1 MIAFHSG
8 DNCVPYGR
16 SDGTILQ
23 FATKSWLLLAIG
35 GIKPN
40 SKWTPVDPARW
51 YHDPKNSQITQAWEL
66 EGRLI
71 LRENLIASLRQI
83 FSNRPPLSL
92 EKSTT
97 VSALFTT
104 CTVQRLGA
112 ADRVNLAS
120 DWLIRCVN
128 TCTYRFVTLR
138 FAQQPFT
145 DGQGS
150 SENLRQWGTL
160 TAKVHGTLELYQ
172 MMNARF
178 PYALNLKLLMRRN
191 LWFWNLS
198 EDGKKS
204 PAPRKC
210 LLLRSTGTF

>member
-8 DNCVPYGR
+8 DNRVPHGR

-23 FATKSWLLLAIG
+23 FATKSSLLLAIG

-51 YHDPKNSQITQAWEL
+51 YHDPKNSQITQTWEL

-71 LRENLIASLRQI
+71 LRENLVASLRQI

-128 TCTYRFVTLR
+128 TCTNRFVTLSVSH
-138 FAQQPFT
+138 
-145 DGQGS
+145 S
-150 SENLRQWGTL
+150 SRPQILWKLAAMRDLDRQSAWDSWI
-160 TAKVHGTLELYQ
+160 VSNDECS
-172 MMNARF
+172 F
-178 PYALNLKLLMRRN
+178 
-191 LWFWNLS
+191 
-198 EDGKKS
+198 
-204 PAPRKC
+204 
-210 LLLRSTGTF
+210 LLRLESQAFDAT